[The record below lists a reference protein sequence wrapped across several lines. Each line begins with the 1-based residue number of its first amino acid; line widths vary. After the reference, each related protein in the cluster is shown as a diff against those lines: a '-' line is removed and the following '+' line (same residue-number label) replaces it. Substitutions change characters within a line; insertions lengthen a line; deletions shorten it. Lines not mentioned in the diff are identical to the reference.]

1 MSKAGER
8 RRSSKRNSAQG
19 IFSLSFP
26 FFFQVLLLLLFVSIL
41 FVFFPFPKHPSRFFR
56 VVSTLESWWSSFSRI
71 ILFKSGEHTCKCCS
85 SKRSGRKPLDQQ
97 PIHRRS
103 PPSMAL
109 ARG

>member
-8 RRSSKRNSAQG
+8 RRSSRRNSARG
-19 IFSLSFP
+19 IFSLSSP
-26 FFFQVLLLLLFVSIL
+26 FFFQVLLCCFLFSIL

-56 VVSTLESWWSSFSRI
+56 GVSPLESWWSSFSRI
-71 ILFKSGEHTCKCCS
+71 TLFKRGEPTCKC
-85 SKRSGRKPLDQQ
+85 KQQKKEWKKPLDQQ
-97 PIHRRS
+97 PIHRRR